1 MNTTIKL
8 RRDTASRWRYA
19 NPVLAQGEPGVEL
32 DTGRFKLGDGVSR
45 WQDLGYFVPYEES
58 DFPDLP
64 PDSLLFQHIESEL
77 PHPIYDDGPS
87 LTLLYEN
94 AKV

>member
-1 MNTTIKL
+1 MQTIKL
-8 RRDTASRWRYA
+8 RRDVSWDWDAK
-19 NPVLAQGEPGVEL
+19 NPILDDGEPGVE
-32 DTGRFKLGDGVSR
+32 TNTRRFKIGDGYSL
-45 WQDLGYFVPYEES
+45 WSELPYFTPLAPDGAS
-58 DFPDLP
+58 DETILA
-64 PDSLLFQHIESEL
+64 HINAAL

>member
-1 MNTTIKL
+1 MQIIKL
-8 RRDTASRWRYA
+8 RRDVSFDWTAKNS
-19 NPVLAQGEPGVEL
+19 VLREGEPGVEL
-32 DTGRFKLGDGVSR
+32 DTGRFKIGDGFTP
-45 WQDLGYFVPYEES
+45 WL
-58 DFPDLP
+58 DLP
-64 PDSLLFQHIESEL
+64 YFTPGPGGPPGEVTDEMILEHVNAAL